1 MDCTWVTARTQCSES
16 DGALYDAHIRAVKLQ
31 AKTTG
36 KAEVDLFHNLCWGH
50 GKVALGRYSS
60 IRPSLT
66 ARMPRISREE
76 LCLCNSQARKKKE
89 LRHDKVRQTKA
100 LDCCAPG

>member
-1 MDCTWVTARTQCSES
+1 MGHRAHLQCSES

-50 GKVALGRYSS
+50 GKVALGRYPPELDGADAANQSVS
-60 IRPSLT
+60 VTHVLAWT
-66 ARMPRISREE
+66 TGHMHSRNTGH
-76 LCLCNSQARKKKE
+76 CTRGVVCVRSQG
-89 LRHDKVRQTKA
+89 KA
-100 LDCCAPG
+100 SP